1 MNSYFRF
8 MTSVTGRVLR
18 VMIGLALLAWGY
30 SNFTYGDSGNAMLM
44 TIGVVYALLG
54 AANISL
60 FGMMV
65 GDSVLGREVRANVD
79 ALDGIPARP
88 ARPARMRPTHH
99 EHIMGILN
107 YAASHPKGWAVFRN
121 KYRLS
126 H

>member
-18 VMIGLALLAWGY
+18 VMIGLALFAWAY
-30 SNFTYGDSGNAMLM
+30 ANYNGDNALSFLM
-44 TIGVVYALLG
+44 IVSMAYALLG
-54 AANISL
+54 ALNISL
-60 FGMMV
+60 LGMLV
-65 GDSVLGREVRANVD
+65 SESVMGRDVRAAID
-79 ALDGIPARP
+79 AADGLPVKPAR
-88 ARPARMRPTHH
+88 RSPTHH